1 MQTFLFEEFE
11 WDSAKRKANLE
22 KHGIDFADAA
32 RIFQEPFLVRPSPR
46 SDEERFVAIGTVD
59 GHVIAVIFTVRGQT
73 CRLISA
79 RRARKNEK
87 DIYHERIRR

>member
-1 MQTFLFEEFE
+1 MQTFLFDDFE

-32 RIFQEPFLVRPSPR
+32 RIFQEPFLVQASPR
-46 SDEERFVAIGTVD
+46 GEEARFVAIGNVD
-59 GHVIAVIFTVRGQT
+59 GHIIAVIFAARGQT

-79 RRARKNEK
+79 RRARSNEK
-87 DIYHERIRR
+87 DIYVERIGR